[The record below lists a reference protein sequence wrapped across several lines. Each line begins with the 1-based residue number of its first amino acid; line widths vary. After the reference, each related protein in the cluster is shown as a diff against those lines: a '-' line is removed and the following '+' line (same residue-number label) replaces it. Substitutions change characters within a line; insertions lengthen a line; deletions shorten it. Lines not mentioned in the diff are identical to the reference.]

1 MEGDENT
8 ENIITKNIISEILLK
23 LLSHIHLDMRY
34 VMFIN
39 EVFLET
45 RKKNFLLYFIG
56 RQFNYF
62 QISFIKSG
70 D

>member
-1 MEGDENT
+1 MEDDENT
-8 ENIITKNIISEILLK
+8 ENITTKNIISEILLK

-45 RKKNFLLYFIG
+45 RKKIFLLYFIG